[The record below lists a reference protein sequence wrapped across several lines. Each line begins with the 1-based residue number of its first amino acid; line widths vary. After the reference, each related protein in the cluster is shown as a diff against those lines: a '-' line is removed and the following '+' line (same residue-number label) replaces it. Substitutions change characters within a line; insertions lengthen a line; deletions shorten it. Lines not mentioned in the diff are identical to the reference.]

1 MSTYLDSGEP
11 SAGGN
16 NVLVYEF
23 KISQR
28 GEHDLIA
35 NMVIADW
42 LEHNR
47 IGRWILSNKIPL
59 STRIVT
65 KQTALINPK
74 FSMYHPVIEVYAT
87 LSESQQVEYFLIR

>member
-1 MSTYLDSGEP
+1 MSIYLDSGEP

-16 NVLVYEF
+16 NVLIYEF
-23 KISQR
+23 KISQP

-47 IGRWILSNKIPL
+47 IGRWILDNKIPL
-59 STRIVT
+59 NTRIVT
-65 KQTALINPK
+65 KQTALINPN